1 LSPSPEAATTGFL
14 WHPKARLFDGKAE
27 VPPAQDGATLSVAQT
42 SGALIRAALAM
53 VGKPFRI
60 GGEGP
65 LAAGPGQFET
75 LTSGSSGAPRHILR
89 TMASWQAS
97 FAVNAELFAIGP
109 GTRVAVLGR
118 MEHSLALYGALEGL
132 QLGALVHLLD
142 AFRPDRQRA
151 ELARGKIEVLYATPA
166 QLRLMVEAG
175 GPVLGLRLILVGG
188 SKLDIALRHAVG
200 EMAPGA
206 ELREFYGAAEASFI
220 SLSAPDMPADSV
232 GIAYPGVQ
240 IRIAQGEIWVKSPY
254 LFLGYAG
261 APAQTVRWQDGW
273 LSVGEMGRQEAGFLY
288 LSGRAGR
295 MVTVADQNVFP
306 EEIEAF
312 IAQLPGVTRVA
323 VLPRPDRLRGMHLIA
338 VIQGEVSGE
347 GAILA
352 ACRARLG
359 PLKAPKAVVWRSDW
373 PVLASGKTDLQALA
387 RGVE

>member
-1 LSPSPEAATTGFL
+1 
-14 WHPKARLFDGKAE
+14 
-27 VPPAQDGATLSVAQT
+27 
-42 SGALIRAALAM
+42 
-53 VGKPFRI
+53 
-60 GGEGP
+60 
-65 LAAGPGQFET
+65 
-75 LTSGSSGAPRHILR
+75 
-89 TMASWQAS
+89 
-97 FAVNAELFAIGP
+97 
-109 GTRVAVLGR
+109 
-118 MEHSLALYGALEGL
+118 
-132 QLGALVHLLD
+132 
-142 AFRPDRQRA
+142 
-151 ELARGKIEVLYATPA
+151 
-166 QLRLMVEAG
+166 
-175 GPVLGLRLILVGG
+175 
-188 SKLDIALRHAVG
+188 
-200 EMAPGA
+200 
-206 ELREFYGAAEASFI
+206 
-220 SLSAPDMPADSV
+220 
-232 GIAYPGVQ
+232 VQ